1 MVLRRSRIRRSRS
14 PCKYGR
20 KKSARR
26 GCKSRPGP
34 KRRSRKMRSRRRS
47 MKKTSRC
54 RYGRKKSMRRGC
66 KSRPGPKRRSR
77 KQLRRRS
84 MKKTSRCRYGRKKSM
99 RRGCKSRPG
108 PKRRSVRRSRRRR
121 RSLRYNY
128 RAADRLPFSFT
139 YRMNAMLNQEGIPG
153 FLENDAVEIE
163 SVRQVNNINYFRL
176 RDEQGNVVSD
186 ENGNRKWFT
195 NTPDSEMDYIEF
207 EVIEDPNILYQLGN

>member
-1 MVLRRSRIRRSRS
+1 MVLRKSRTRKSRS
-14 PCKYGR
+14 P
-20 KKSARR
+20 
-26 GCKSRPGP
+26 
-34 KRRSRKMRSRRRS
+34 
-47 MKKTSRC
+47 C

-66 KSRPGPKRRSR
+66 KSRPGPKRRSRRRSR

-121 RSLRYNY
+121 SVRRSRRRRRSLRYNY
-128 RAADRLPFSFT
+128 RAADRLPFNFS
-139 YRMNAMLNQEGIPG
+139 YGMNGMLNQEGIPG

-176 RDEQGNVVSD
+176 RDEEGNVVSD

-195 NTPDSEMDYIEF
+195 NTPDSQMDYIEF

>member
-1 MVLRRSRIRRSRS
+1 MVLRKSRTRKSRS
-14 PCKYGR
+14 P
-20 KKSARR
+20 
-26 GCKSRPGP
+26 
-34 KRRSRKMRSRRRS
+34 
-47 MKKTSRC
+47 C

-66 KSRPGPKRRSR
+66 KSRPGPKRRSRRRSR

-121 RSLRYNY
+121 SVRRSRRRRNVRRSRRRRRSLRYNY
-128 RAADRLPFSFT
+128 RAADRLPFNFS
-139 YRMNAMLNQEGIPG
+139 YGMNGMLNQEGIPG

-176 RDEQGNVVSD
+176 RDEEGNVVSD

-195 NTPDSEMDYIEF
+195 NTPDSQMDYIEF